1 MEAFLTAT
9 ILSGVVYDI
18 VKTSAKLT
26 LANFKTKV
34 KGWLIDDTTA
44 QKVVDEINQIDNID
58 ELNET
63 GIARRI
69 EQNQDLMSLLKAIK
83 IDQSLTQVTQ
93 IHSGSGDNVAG
104 DKHVTYKSDK

>member
-26 LANFKTKV
+26 LDNFKTKV

-44 QKVVDEINQIDNID
+44 QKVVDEINQIDNIHEQQPPTPGFNQMAD
-58 ELNET
+58 LFENNLRNSKGEDLPVAQELK
-63 GIARRI
+63 
-69 EQNQDLMSLLKAIK
+69 KAGT
-83 IDQSLTQVTQ
+83 LTL
-93 IHSGSGDNVAG
+93 
-104 DKHVTYKSDK
+104 